1 MFVVAKKL
9 LALKHPH
16 DIVPQIRL
24 FALNVLLQIPQCLKD
39 NRGNAHLA
47 ETPEQH
53 AEMTARE
60 GFSSQTSM
68 VRCSHIYSLK
78 LSCCDGLFSLSNF

>member
-1 MFVVAKKL
+1 MFVVAKKHF
-9 LALKHPH
+9 ALEHPH
-16 DIVPQIRL
+16 AIVPQFRL
-24 FALNVLLQIPQCLKD
+24 FALNVLLQIPQCLKE
-39 NRGNAHLA
+39 NRGNAPLV
-47 ETPEQH
+47 EMSEQH
-53 AEMTARE
+53 AEMTACE